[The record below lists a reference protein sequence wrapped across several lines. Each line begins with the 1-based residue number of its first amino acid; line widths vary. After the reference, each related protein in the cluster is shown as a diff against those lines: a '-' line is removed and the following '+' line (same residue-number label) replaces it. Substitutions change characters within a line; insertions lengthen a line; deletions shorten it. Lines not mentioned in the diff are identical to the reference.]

1 MKKGEDCMK
10 TWKKCTVA
18 AIIVITVI
26 FTSCNDDNDIIGTPG
41 LEFTLIND
49 GTEYSVSGGSATSG
63 VVTIPVRYKGI
74 PVTAIDKLAF
84 DSCGDLTEIKIP
96 SGVRSI
102 GDNAFY
108 RCANLTKVSNIADLK
123 TIGNFA
129 FAECTS
135 LTGVTIPAG
144 VTSIGFLA
152 FSHCYSLTS
161 ITIPAS
167 VTSIGTGAFAVC
179 PGLAGITVDENNP
192 NYASEGGILYDK
204 TKTTLI
210 TAPGAMQGAFTIPDG
225 VTTISVNAFSYCNSL
240 TSVTIP
246 AGVTSIG
253 NFAFYHCP
261 GLTGITVDEGN
272 PNYASEGGILYDKAK
287 TSLIAAPEAIQG
299 AVIIPR
305 SVTSIKDYAFSD
317 CVNLTG
323 ITIPA
328 GVTSIGMDAFSG
340 CAGLTSIT
348 IPAGVT
354 SISPRMFSGCTSLTG
369 ITIPKDVRFV
379 GKMTFSQWTDR
390 QTIYIDGKADRAAAV
405 SAGWDEGWDSD
416 CHATIIYRG

>member
-1 MKKGEDCMK
+1 MKIR
-10 TWKKCTVA
+10 KKCTIA
-18 AIIVITVI
+18 AIIAITVI
-26 FTSCNDDNDIIGTPG
+26 FTSCNDDNDIVGTPG

-49 GTEYSVSGGSATSG
+49 GTAYSVSGGSATSG
-63 VVTIPVRYKGI
+63 VVTIPVRYNGI
-74 PVTAIDKLAF
+74 PVTAIDELAF
-84 DSCGDLTEIKIP
+84 DSCGNLTRIKIP

-102 GDNAFY
+102 GDYAFY
-108 RCANLTKVSNIADLK
+108 KCTNLTEVSNIAGLR

-135 LTGVTIPAG
+135 LTDVTIPAG

-167 VTSIGTGAFAVC
+167 VTFIGTGAFVAC
-179 PGLAGITVDENNP
+179 PGLTGITVDENNP

-240 TSVTIP
+240 SSVTIP

-253 NFAFYHCP
+253 NFAFNHCP
-261 GLTGITVDEGN
+261 GLTGITVDKDN

-287 TSLIAAPEAIQG
+287 TALIAAPGAILG
-299 AVIIPR
+299 AVIIPK
-305 SVTSIKDYAFSD
+305 SVTSIKDYAFTG
-317 CVNLTG
+317 CENLTG
-323 ITIPA
+323 ITIPE

-340 CAGLTSIT
+340 CAGLTGIT
-348 IPAGVT
+348 IPTGVT
-354 SISPRMFSGCTSLTG
+354 SIGPRMFSGCTGLTG

-379 GKMTFSQWTDR
+379 GKMTFSQWTAQ
-390 QTIYIDGKADRAAAV
+390 QTIYIDGKANREAAV
-405 SAGWDEGWDSD
+405 SAGWDENWDSD
-416 CHATIIYRG
+416 CQATIIYKG

>member
-1 MKKGEDCMK
+1 MKI
-10 TWKKCTVA
+10 WKKCTVA
-18 AIIVITVI
+18 AIIAINVI
-26 FTSCNDDNDIIGTPG
+26 FTSCSDDNDIVGTPG
-41 LEFTLIND
+41 LEFTLKND
-49 GTEYSVSGGSATSG
+49 GTGYSVSGGSATSE
-63 VVTIPVRYKGI
+63 VVTIPVRYNGI
-74 PVTAIDKLAF
+74 SVTAIDESAF
-84 DSCGDLTEIKIP
+84 DGFSDLTRIRIP
-96 SGVRSI
+96 SGVTSI
-102 GDNAFY
+102 GDYAFY
-108 RCANLTKVSNIADLK
+108 KCTNLTRVSNIADLK

-135 LTGVTIPAG
+135 LNGVTIPPG
-144 VTSIGFLA
+144 VTSIGLLA

-167 VTSIGTGAFAVC
+167 VTSIGTGAFAAC
-179 PGLAGITVDENNP
+179 PGLTAITVDENNP
-192 NYASEGGILYDK
+192 NYTSEDGILYEK

-210 TAPGAMQGAFTIPDG
+210 TAPGAMRGAFTIPDG
-225 VTTISVNAFSYCNSL
+225 VTIISVNAFSYCNSL

-246 AGVTSIG
+246 VGVTSIG

-261 GLTGITVDEGN
+261 GLTGITVDEDN

-287 TSLIAAPEAIQG
+287 TALITAPEAIQG

-328 GVTSIGMDAFSG
+328 DVTSIGMDAFSG
-340 CAGLTSIT
+340 CAGLTGIT
-348 IPAGVT
+348 IPTGVR
-354 SISPRMFSGCTSLTG
+354 SIGPRMFSDCTSLTV

-379 GKMTFSQWTDR
+379 GKMTFSQWTAR
-390 QTIYIDGKADRAAAV
+390 QTIYIEGKADREAAV

-416 CHATIIYRG
+416 CQATIIYRG